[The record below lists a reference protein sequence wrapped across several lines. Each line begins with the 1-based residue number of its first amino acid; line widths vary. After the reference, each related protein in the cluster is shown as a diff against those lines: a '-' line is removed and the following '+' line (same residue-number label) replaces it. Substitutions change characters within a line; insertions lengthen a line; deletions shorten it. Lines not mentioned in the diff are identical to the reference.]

1 MKKLF
6 KAFLST
12 LLALSV
18 ILTCACSNGFVGG
31 GGGLKYDEY
40 STDYDPNV
48 NSWEQIDPDDEDVS
62 ITWFTNYTF
71 YESQFT
77 DLIYKRTGVRVK
89 FQSALTSDNT
99 ELNTMIAGD
108 MLPDVITIGDLR
120 TRVQLAEE
128 GYAYAIDK
136 LAESYA
142 PSMLNRFTP
151 EHKRYYSASDGHMY
165 GLASNFYNDG
175 DITEYEDNVGGHQF
189 MNYDVVV
196 RKDYLNAYI
205 DYKKGQDSS
214 FNPDTTI
221 TKPSGFL
228 EMALWVKD
236 KYSLAN
242 SNPTVCLSP
251 FNLTATND
259 CFNYS
264 LSALM
269 ELFCVPYEDSNGNYV
284 YQYDTEEF
292 VEVMEFLNTLYNNNL
307 ITSGNFSYDRDKI
320 NEQMVNGKP
329 FAYIGASQQHAGYM
343 ANREKDGYNKTTGTV
358 ADSHQYV
365 SIILTN
371 EDGDAPLLCDYAGR
385 GLYVTM
391 ITNRCKRPD
400 RVIKVMDYMLSEQ
413 GQRELY
419 YGENEGEF
427 YNFKVRPGEIDP
439 ETGKVSKYGRM
450 EWTEKAKE
458 MLRANNVSAC
468 YSVGITRTT
477 MLTNIMYTRMTSPDK
492 YAINWLQ
499 TWIEFKN
506 KCTYFDFS
514 FSRVPMRYPLDT
526 SDQQGLNDYT
536 EIQSDIEAVW
546 IEAYPKMIMA
556 QNKDKM
562 KEIYEDALEQTYKK
576 GAEEWVEYRN
586 KCFKAYKE
594 ELGIE
599 YAWPA
604 ADPEYVAPEIT
615 LFGGASK
622 YMIDV
627 PDHISWNK

>member
-1 MKKLF
+1 MKKIVTF
-6 KAFLST
+6 VACMGMILSM
-12 LLALSV
+12 
-18 ILTCACSNGFVGG
+18 IFTCACGPGFRGG
-31 GGGLKYDEY
+31 RGGLKYNEY
-40 STDYDPNV
+40 PTDYDPDV
-48 NSWEQIDPDDEDVS
+48 NSWEQIDPDDEDVE

-71 YESQFT
+71 YSSQFE
-77 DLIYKRTGVRVK
+77 DLIYKRTGVKVK

-99 ELNTMIAGD
+99 ELNTMIAGN

-128 GYAYAIDK
+128 GYAYAIDR

-142 PSMLNRFTP
+142 PSLLSRISS

-175 DITEYEDNVGGHQF
+175 DIAEYENTLGGHQF
-189 MNYDVVV
+189 MNYDVIV
-196 RKDYLNAYI
+196 RKDYLEAYI
-205 DYKKGQDSS
+205 AYKKGIDAS
-214 FNPDTTI
+214 FNPDTQI

-228 EMALWVKD
+228 EMAKWVKNQ
-236 KYSLAN
+236 YGLAN

-269 ELFCVPYEDSNGNYV
+269 ELFCVPYENSEGNYV

-292 VEVMEFLNTLYNNNL
+292 VEVMGFLNDLYNNNL
-307 ITSGNFSYDRDKI
+307 ITSGNFSYTRDNI
-320 NEQMVNGKP
+320 GTQIVNGKP
-329 FAYIGASQQHAGYM
+329 FAFIGASQQHAAHL
-343 ANREKDGYNKTTGTV
+343 ANREKDGYNKVTGNV
-358 ADSHQYV
+358 ADSHRYV
-365 SIILTN
+365 SIVLTN
-371 EDGDAPLLCDYAGR
+371 EEGDAPLLCDYAGR

-391 ITNRCKRPD
+391 VTNKCKRPD

-413 GQRELY
+413 GQREFY

-427 YNFKVRPGEIDP
+427 YNFTVKPGEVDP
-439 ETGKVSKYGRM
+439 ETNKVSTYGRM

-458 MLRANNVSAC
+458 ALRANNVSAC
-468 YSVGITRTT
+468 YQLGITRTT

-499 TWIEFKN
+499 TWMEFKN
-506 KCTYFDFS
+506 KCTYFDYS

-526 SDQQGLNDYT
+526 NDQKGLNEYT

-546 IEAYPKMIMA
+546 IEAYPQMIMA
-556 QNKDKM
+556 KNKEEMKKIYDK
-562 KEIYEDALEQTYKK
+562 ALANTYAK
-576 GAEEWVEYRN
+576 GAEEWVEYRD
-586 KCFKAYKE
+586 KCFKAYKK
-594 ELGIE
+594 ELSID

-604 ADPEYVAPEIT
+604 ADPAYVAPAVK
-615 LFGGASK
+615 LYGSASK

-627 PDHISWNK
+627 PDHISWEK